1 MVLLYT
7 NKSNKQKSLRTVRS
21 AENFDGTYV
30 LYKYHTHMS
39 EINKKA
45 FRNCKKGQ
53 FYNIPSKK
61 TDVASKPRYKFPF
74 FQPVRETRKYK
85 KEI

>member
-1 MVLLYT
+1 
-7 NKSNKQKSLRTVRS
+7 
-21 AENFDGTYV
+21 
-30 LYKYHTHMS
+30 MS

-74 FQPVRETRKYK
+74 FNLCVKQGNIKRKYNISK
-85 KEI
+85 KISILTHFSDNKMKNLALFALVR